1 MPGDIFK
8 KLNFFEGLSDV
19 QLELLRP
26 IFELCDCPPG
36 MKIFVQGAP
45 ATYLYI
51 VVAGEVLVEFKPY
64 DSPPIVIAR
73 VKPGGMFGW
82 SAALGNRDYTSGA
95 VSTTYTQVL
104 RVQGDDLRNACE
116 KRQDLSDIILRR
128 LADVIAQRH
137 NVHPQVMAI
146 LETGLRNGKSG
157 GK

>member
-8 KLNFFEGLSDV
+8 KLTFFEGLSAA
-19 QLELLRP
+19 QLSLLRP
-26 IFELCDCPPG
+26 LFELCDFPPG
-36 MKIFVQGAP
+36 MAVFLQGAP

-64 DSPPIVIAR
+64 DSPPMVIAR
-73 VKPGGMFGW
+73 VKEGGIFGW
-82 SAALGNRDYTSGA
+82 SAALGNQVYTSGA

-104 RVQGDDLRNACE
+104 RMHGEDLRILCE
-116 KRQDLSDIILRR
+116 KHHDIADFILQR
-128 LADVIAQRH
+128 LANVIAERR

-157 GK
+157 G

>member
-8 KLNFFEGLSDV
+8 KLAFFEGLGDE
-19 QLELLRP
+19 QLNSLRP

-36 MKIFVQGAP
+36 MKIFAQGTP

-64 DSPPIVIAR
+64 DAPLLNIAR

-82 SAALGNRDYTSGA
+82 SAALGNRTYTSGA

-104 RVQGDDLRNACE
+104 RVQGDDLRNLCE
-116 KRQDLSDIILRR
+116 KRQDISDISFEDWRTLLPKGITFIR
-128 LADVIAQRH
+128 
-137 NVHPQVMAI
+137 M
-146 LETGLRNGKSG
+146 
-157 GK
+157 